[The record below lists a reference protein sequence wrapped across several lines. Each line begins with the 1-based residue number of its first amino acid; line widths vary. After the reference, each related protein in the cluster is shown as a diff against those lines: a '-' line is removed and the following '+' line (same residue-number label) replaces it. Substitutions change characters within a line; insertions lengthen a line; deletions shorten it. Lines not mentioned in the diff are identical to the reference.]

1 MPILSVVVPSR
12 NEADSVGMLISEL
25 EPVIE
30 DSAELIFV
38 DDSDDDTPARVLEHG
53 RAARESVRL
62 VHRVGV
68 VKVNEPSLWVEVVA
82 PHRGEAFAACQWLID
97 EMKRTVPI
105 WKKAVT
111 GAKAQHS
118 WSA

>member
-62 VHRVGV
+62 VHR
-68 VKVNEPSLWVEVVA
+68 E
-82 PHRGEAFAACQWLID
+82 PHRCGPTRRASG
-97 EMKRTVPI
+97 RRSSSGT
-105 WKKAVT
+105 
-111 GAKAQHS
+111 
-118 WSA
+118 